1 MFDASLKIGMSDIP
15 PLNAMEEEYISR
27 VRHVQRRS
35 SLDGRNEWIV
45 EAKSIKSN
53 LFHGLNSSWKM
64 TQIHGDD
71 LKDNCSY
78 SLPHPTKDETKKNG
92 GVDTI
97 LYTKVQFEVEMS
109 VIDPLISTALDQVL
123 ESVALQQM
131 EAFEKRCK
139 LVPEKHG

>member
-1 MFDASLKIGMSDIP
+1 
-15 PLNAMEEEYISR
+15 
-27 VRHVQRRS
+27 
-35 SLDGRNEWIV
+35 
-45 EAKSIKSN
+45 
-53 LFHGLNSSWKM
+53 M